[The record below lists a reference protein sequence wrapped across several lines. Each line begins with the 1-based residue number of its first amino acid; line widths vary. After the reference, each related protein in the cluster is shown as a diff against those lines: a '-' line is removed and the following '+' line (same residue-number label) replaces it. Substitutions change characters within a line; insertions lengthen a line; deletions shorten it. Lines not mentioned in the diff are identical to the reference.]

1 MLIAAAALTG
11 LAKTAVPGLASV
23 TAALFALVLPAK
35 ESTGV
40 MLALLLIGDAI
51 ALWAYRRDANTAV
64 LIRLVPSVL
73 AGVGLGALLLA
84 VSTQAQMRR
93 AIGAILL
100 PLVIVTLA
108 QRRWGPPRVIQGR
121 VARAVYGTLAGFTT
135 MAANAGGPVT
145 SIYFLAS
152 RFSVSEFLGTTAW
165 FFFTVNVIKAP
176 FTVGMGLLR
185 PEHLPLIGLL
195 APVVLAGAST
205 GLPHS
210 ATCLRAPHHR
220 DNDRGD
226 SAAACIKKLSAR
238 TPDPRRHLSSSGLS
252 VQRACTRWKQCKL
265 VVEL

>member
-51 ALWAYRRDANTAV
+51 ALWAYRRDENTAV

-108 QRRWGPPRVIQGR
+108 QRRWGPPRVSQGR

-195 APVVLAGAST
+195 APVVLAWAWAWAGRRLASRIP
-205 GLPHS
+205 LRVFEPLII
-210 ATCLRAPHHR
+210 ATTIVGTVPL
-220 DNDRGD
+220 
-226 SAAACIKKLSAR
+226 
-238 TPDPRRHLSSSGLS
+238 
-252 VQRACTRWKQCKL
+252 L
-265 VVEL
+265 V